1 MARTRLRYAGV
12 PIPDVLVTID
22 DVKRGKPAP
31 EPYLLAAER
40 LGVASERCIVVEDAP
55 AGIKGARAAGMLVI
69 AVATTHTPEELAEA
83 DVVVACISDIVFSN
97 PAKLPGESICL
108 TVHHI

>member
-1 MARTRLRYAGV
+1 LNYAGV
-12 PIPDVLVTID
+12 SIPHVLVTID

-40 LGVASERCIVVEDAP
+40 LGVTPERCIVIEDAP
-55 AGIKGARAAGMLVI
+55 AGIKGAHAAGMLVI
-69 AVATTHTPEELAEA
+69 AVATTHTPEELEEA

-97 PAKLPGESICL
+97 PAKSLDEPMCL
-108 TVHHI
+108 TVHHV